1 MSQRLQYEMHPDADQ
16 LNAFAESA
24 LPAHEREETL
34 AHLAVCAGCREVLR
48 LSLPAM
54 EEVAAPVRV
63 RRPWFSGWNLV
74 WPIAV
79 LAGLI
84 VGVQYVRTR
93 TAAERVAVPV
103 QRADVTAPV
112 VLPAPPPKA
121 ARELENEDKA
131 AASARGEAERPR
143 SQQLG
148 SAAGRFGLPREA
160 RRRDTENG
168 QKAAITAKDAEELP
182 VVRREVG
189 GPLKLSAGMM
199 AGKQRVA
206 GPSQA
211 NPGSRPAP
219 VMAAPGLVG
228 GSSAGV
234 GYASAQ
240 GMAGGAAGGTTVAT
254 ANDAR
259 GLQAADA
266 AQPAVSAAQ
275 AAPAPR
281 GVNQTVTVDVQSA
294 GREIATTD
302 AAVTGTLQR
311 VYVATVRPLPSG
323 LPAISAVAEKRQVV
337 AIDLHNNVYF
347 SKNGGKRWKAVAG
360 PWQGRAMKVEM
371 AASGVEFELTTDAHA
386 VWLSADGRSWR
397 QK

>member
-240 GMAGGAAGGTTVAT
+240 GMAGGAAGGVVT
-254 ANDAR
+254 NDAAAAP
-259 GLQAADA
+259 QAAA
-266 AQPAVSAAQ
+266 ESQVTVNAVLQPSAVSE
-275 AAPAPR
+275 
-281 GVNQTVTVDVQSA
+281 TVTVDARAA